1 MKLRILQLCDAYYVH
16 LCNYVRSLALKKFK
30 YEKNPH
36 GVYVYISGLQF
47 MIALDSRWYR
57 QLGQ

>member
-1 MKLRILQLCDAYYVH
+1 MYYKLIKLRILHNMH
-16 LCNYVRSLALKKFK
+16 LCNYARSLVLK

-36 GVYVYISGLQF
+36 GVYVYISGLRKF
-47 MIALDSRWYR
+47 MIALDSHWYQ